1 MYTYSFLRRKLMEPG
16 LLEEMNIVVTGGTQ
30 GLGEAVART
39 AARYGAAGIVIC
51 GRNEKNGCRVEEEIR
66 ATGTACTYIPA
77 DLQREEECRNVI
89 ARGIDAYGTIHGLVN
104 AAGVTDRG
112 TIEDTPIERWDFI
125 MNVNARAPFIL
136 MQEVIRH
143 MKSSEIGGS
152 IVNMVSDNAH
162 GGQPYLS
169 AYAASK
175 GALATLTKNV
185 AHAVRFDRIRVNA
198 VLLGWMYTPHE
209 HLVQV
214 QEGRPEDWLEKVERE
229 KPFGRLLRPDDIAEL
244 AAFLL
249 SDRAMMMTGSLID
262 YDQKVIGGLD

>member
-1 MYTYSFLRRKLMEPG
+1 MVTG
-16 LLEEMNIVVTGGTQ
+16 LLNGKNIVVTGGTQ
-30 GLGEAVART
+30 GLGEAVAR
-39 AARYGAAGIVIC
+39 AASRYGAAGIVIC
-51 GRNEKNGCRVEEEIR
+51 GRNEENGRRVEEEIG
-66 ATGTACTYIPA
+66 AAGTACTYVPA
-77 DLQREEECRNVI
+77 DLQREEDCRNVV
-89 ARGIDAYGTIHGLVN
+89 ARGIDVFGTIHGLVN

-112 TIEDTPIERWDFI
+112 TIEDTPIDRWDFI

-136 MQEVIRH
+136 MQDVIRH
-143 MKSSEIGGS
+143 MKSSGTGGS

-198 VLLGWMYTPHE
+198 ILLGWMYTPHE
-209 HLVQV
+209 HLVQI
-214 QEGRPEDWLEKVERE
+214 ESGRPANWLEDVEKE
-229 KPFGRLLRPDDIAEL
+229 KPFGRLLRPEDIAEL

-249 SDRAMMMTGSLID
+249 SDLATMMTGSLID